1 MATNMGYPNAGIVS
15 VMGQQNNPMG
25 GVVQP
30 RNTNMF
36 NPQENVEDTIIRLYQ
51 TNVPIDQI
59 AAMTGTDS
67 TTVAQ
72 VINNSR
78 GMDTYANTRDITPP
92 IGAPDIEV
100 EQAEFD
106 TDLPSPQD
114 YYTRP
119 DGAQPVEIE
128 QQVFST
134 DLPDDMGTQA
144 LTGLNPQYAE
154 LHPDAVSEARK
165 IDAQIQRTSREV
177 FGVGENDPNLVQELN
192 AVELSVLED
201 FESEGDG
208 TSSGVV
214 GAVQEN
220 ALVKIGLNDV
230 FSDANMPIEDR
241 IDFFKH
247 YIAETLGL
255 DYGNLKDAP
264 DEGLPFLA
272 AASALLN
279 ASKSGDSRMSG
290 IGQALVSFGMT
301 KNQLGRVRNKD
312 AKDLLMTSFNLGL
325 ESHKIAQAGTG
336 EMGATEW
343 VTVPWSDDPVLLP
356 KKSVVAGIQSGVKIL
371 PYNKDKDSK
380 TKLYSIPKMTKDG
393 IVYSYRK
400 MTEPQ
405 YQNALKNLDSDLITK
420 GYTIQE
426 ADQGDRSKNILYTTP
441 GGDREIMTQADY
453 FAMPFEQQTGFE
465 EISGMNAVIDTTDGN
480 KQKYVTDEEL
490 ALAPPGQFQSLTYGT
505 YFESDG
511 EGGFVFSTGGG
522 KDEVLTGQTD
532 RGIERIKAATKEPLQ
547 EKIKQSKATFRLLD
561 RSRDL
566 AREGLF
572 GAASTGVAKVG
583 NLIKSVE
590 GVINAY
596 QSGLN
601 KKQRADYDRMK
612 RDWYQQVGEDEG
624 FIKFLENT
632 GADKDRLMGTFWSLA
647 LASAQIL
654 NDQKGRDISNV
665 DAERFLNR
673 VGANSSSVNAV
684 QMMLDDLEM
693 DLIHA
698 QLDQFDIE
706 EDGLESFPTGDL
718 DDDGNEIMQ
727 RIFSKPGEL
736 FGEGGLI
743 EQERANL
750 EQRLKVLES
759 IRGGAVTN
767 TGTPVP
773 IKARPMSFSE
783 LRRTIEQNDTEALNT
798 VNPASKPDV
807 DVTWGV
813 LAKIIFRDQFLGN
826 EPEDVRMKKVD
837 SRLRDHF
844 YNDEEALKEFKLWYK
859 TLINK

>member
-1 MATNMGYPNAGIVS
+1 
-15 VMGQQNNPMG
+15 
-25 GVVQP
+25 
-30 RNTNMF
+30 
-36 NPQENVEDTIIRLYQ
+36 
-51 TNVPIDQI
+51 
-59 AAMTGTDS
+59 
-67 TTVAQ
+67 
-72 VINNSR
+72 
-78 GMDTYANTRDITPP
+78 
-92 IGAPDIEV
+92 
-100 EQAEFD
+100 
-106 TDLPSPQD
+106 
-114 YYTRP
+114 
-119 DGAQPVEIE
+119 
-128 QQVFST
+128 
-134 DLPDDMGTQA
+134 
-144 LTGLNPQYAE
+144 
-154 LHPDAVSEARK
+154 
-165 IDAQIQRTSREV
+165 
-177 FGVGENDPNLVQELN
+177 
-192 AVELSVLED
+192 
-201 FESEGDG
+201 
-208 TSSGVV
+208 
-214 GAVQEN
+214 
-220 ALVKIGLNDV
+220 
-230 FSDANMPIEDR
+230 
-241 IDFFKH
+241 
-247 YIAETLGL
+247 
-255 DYGNLKDAP
+255 
-264 DEGLPFLA
+264 
-272 AASALLN
+272 
-279 ASKSGDSRMSG
+279 MSG

-301 KNQLGRVRNKD
+301 KNQLGRIRNKD

-325 ESHKIAQAGTG
+325 ESHKIAQGTG
-336 EMGATEW
+336 KMGATEW

-356 KKSVVAGIQSGVKIL
+356 KESIAQATQKGIRVL

-380 TKLYSIPKMTKDG
+380 RTLYSIPKLTKDG
-393 IVYSYRK
+393 ITYSYRK

-465 EISGMNAVIDTTDGN
+465 EISGMNSVIDTTDGN

-511 EGGFVFSTGGG
+511 QGGFVFSTGGG
-522 KDEVLTGQTD
+522 KDKVLSGQTD
-532 RGIERIKAATKEPLQ
+532 RSIAAVKAATKEPLQ

-572 GAASTGVAKVG
+572 GSAATGVGKVG
-583 NLIKSVE
+583 NFVKSVE

-612 RDWYQQVGEDEG
+612 REWYQQVGEDEG
-624 FIKFLENT
+624 FLQFIENT

-727 RIFSKPGEL
+727 RIYSKPGEL
-736 FGEGGLI
+736 FGEGGLV

-750 EQRLKVLES
+750 EQRLEVLES
-759 IRGGAVTN
+759 IRGGAVT
-767 TGTPVP
+767 TAGTPVP
-773 IKARPMSFSE
+773 IEARPMSYAD
-783 LRRTIEQNDTEALNT
+783 LKRTIEQNDTEALNT

-826 EPEDVRMKKVD
+826 EPEDVRKAKIN
-837 SRLRDHF
+837 SRLGDHF
-844 YNDEEALKEFKLWYK
+844 YNDEEAAKEFMSWYK
-859 TLINK
+859 TIINR

>member
-72 VINNSR
+72 VINNST
-78 GMDTYANTRDITPP
+78 GADTYANTRDITPP
-92 IGAPDIEV
+92 IGAPDVEV
-100 EQAEFD
+100 EQE
-106 TDLPSPQD
+106 
-114 YYTRP
+114 
-119 DGAQPVEIE
+119 
-128 QQVFST
+128 VFST
-134 DLPDDMGTQA
+134 DLPNDMGTQA
-144 LTGLNPQYAE
+144 LTGLNPQYAQE
-154 LHPDAVSEARK
+154 NPDAVSEARK
-165 IDAQIQRTSREV
+165 MEVQIQNTTRDV
-177 FGVGENDPNLVQELN
+177 FGIGENEPNLVQELN

-208 TSSGVV
+208 ASSGV
-214 GAVQEN
+214 GGTVQEN

-301 KNQLGRVRNKD
+301 KNQLGRIRNKD

-325 ESHKIAQAGTG
+325 ESHKIAQGTG
-336 EMGATEW
+336 KMGATEW
-343 VTVPWSDDPVLLP
+343 VTVPWSTDPVLLP
-356 KKSVVAGIQSGVKIL
+356 KESVVAGIQSGVKIL

-380 TKLYSIPKMTKDG
+380 RTLYSIPKLTKDG
-393 IVYSYRK
+393 ITYSYRK

-465 EISGMNAVIDTTDGN
+465 EISGMNSVIDTTDGN

-522 KDEVLTGQTD
+522 KDEVLSGQTD
-532 RGIERIKAATKEPLQ
+532 RSIAAVKAATKEPLQ

-572 GAASTGVAKVG
+572 GSAATGVGKVG
-583 NLIKSVE
+583 NFVKSVE

-612 RDWYQQVGEDEG
+612 REWYQQVESDPG

-750 EQRLKVLES
+750 EQRLEVLES
-759 IRGGAVTN
+759 IRGGAVT
-767 TGTPVP
+767 TAGTPVP
-773 IKARPMSFSE
+773 IEARPMSYAD
-783 LRRTIEQNDTEALNT
+783 LKRTIEQNDTEALNT

-826 EPEDVRMKKVD
+826 EPEDVRKAKIN
-837 SRLRDHF
+837 SRLGDHF
-844 YNDEEALKEFKLWYK
+844 YNDEEAAKEFMSWYK
-859 TLINK
+859 TIINR